1 MSQVHDTAGTL
12 NDVRGFAAEEESVES
27 FAPPGLSAPHAQHL
41 ASSSL
46 LLTRQ
51 VSQVH
56 EWVGGARCVRGLNC
70 RGGGGERR
78 GAEGGRGGGESGG
91 TWKEGEGGEVEGGR
105 VEVKGG
111 KGGEGKWRERRW
123 RKVEGGEGEGGGSR
137 GKEWRGGGRRWRE
150 RREREVEGGK
160 VGGPGGEMGGEVGE
174 RYAQ

>member
-41 ASSSL
+41 ESSSL
-46 LLTRQ
+46 LITRQ

-78 GAEGGRGGGESGG
+78 
-91 TWKEGEGGEVEGGR
+91 EGGEVER
-105 VEVKGG
+105 VEGRG
-111 KGGEGKWRERRW
+111 RW
-123 RKVEGGEGEGGGSR
+123 
-137 GKEWRGGGRRWRE
+137 W
-150 RREREVEGGK
+150 REVEW
-160 VGGPGGEMGGEVGE
+160 
-174 RYAQ
+174 R